1 MTYIERTNPQRSS
14 VVRRSVVRQSRYNVG
29 PRFAVG
35 LDLGQARD
43 YTAVVI
49 VERVAQNT
57 SSGSHDQCR
66 YLHPIEYHVR
76 HIERFE
82 LGTRYPD
89 IVDSISAL
97 LVDSLLAGHSRL
109 VVDGTGVGAPVV
121 DMFLHRGLK
130 PVPVYITGADRI
142 SHTGRITRV
151 PKRDLVSVLQVLF
164 QTARLRIATDLELA
178 STLTT
183 ELTNF
188 TARITPSFH
197 ETFACWRESQHDDLV
212 LALSIACWY
221 FERMGRTQTFRLIT

>member
-1 MTYIERTNPQRSS
+1 MTYIERFNP
-14 VVRRSVVRQSRYNVG
+14 VRRSVVRQSVVRRSRYDPG
-29 PRFAVG
+29 PRFAIG

-49 VERVAQNT
+49 VERALDPAPI
-57 SSGSHDQCR
+57 DQCPN
-66 YLHPIEYHVR
+66 LQQVEYHVR

-82 LGTRYPD
+82 LGTRYPN
-89 IVDSISAL
+89 IVESISEL
-97 LVDSLLAGHSRL
+97 LSDPQLAGKSRL

-130 PVPVYITGADRI
+130 PVPIYITGADRI
-142 SHTGRITRV
+142 SRLGRITRV

-164 QTARLRIATDLELA
+164 QTGRLRIATELELA
-178 STLTT
+178 SMLVT

-188 TARITPSFH
+188 TAKITPSFH
-197 ETFACWRESQHDDLV
+197 ETFACWRENQHDDIV

-221 FERMGRTQTFRLIT
+221 FERMSRIQTIRLGMA

>member
-1 MTYIERTNPQRSS
+1 M
-14 VVRRSVVRQSRYNVG
+14 
-29 PRFAVG
+29 
-35 LDLGQARD
+35 
-43 YTAVVI
+43 
-49 VERVAQNT
+49 
-57 SSGSHDQCR
+57 
-66 YLHPIEYHVR
+66 EYHVR

-89 IVDSISAL
+89 IVESISEL
-97 LVDSLLAGHSRL
+97 LADPLLAGHSRL

-130 PVPVYITGADRI
+130 PVPIYITGADRI
-142 SHTGRITRV
+142 SYTGRITRV

-164 QTARLRIATDLELA
+164 QTRRLRIAPDLELA

-188 TARITPSFH
+188 TAKITPSFH
-197 ETFACWRESQHDDLV
+197 ETFACWRENQHDDLV

-221 FERMGRTQTFRLIT
+221 FERMGRIRTFRLIT